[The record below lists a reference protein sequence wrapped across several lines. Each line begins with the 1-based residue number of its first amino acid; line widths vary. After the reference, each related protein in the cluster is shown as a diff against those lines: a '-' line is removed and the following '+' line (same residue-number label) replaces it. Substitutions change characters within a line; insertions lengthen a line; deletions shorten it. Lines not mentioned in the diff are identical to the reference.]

1 MSAQDPIG
9 IREPHTS
16 PEVTVAQFNQGD
28 RVSCPHPDG
37 GRMAGTLMAVE
48 QDTCL
53 VVLDDGT
60 RVLASPHYL
69 LSLDMAMALERLFD
83 GAETSDRLLMMGL
96 TLVVNLLDQ
105 ETGDDLEDL
114 ALG

>member
-1 MSAQDPIG
+1 MSIDAQDLMK
-9 IREPHTS
+9 IRES
-16 PEVTVAQFNQGD
+16 ASREGTVAQFSQGD

-69 LSLDMAMALERLFD
+69 LSLDMALALERLFE

-96 TLVVNLLDQ
+96 TLVVNLLDRDTD
-105 ETGDDLEDL
+105 EEL
-114 ALG
+114 ATE